1 MYSAY
6 PSLNIKSCNAP
17 GIFSRP
23 KKRTS
28 QGPTALQCKYMVF
41 GGMVWYSFFCAAWG
55 ARAVMKK
62 KSTLPKYPTF
72 VVLNYEIEN

>member
-1 MYSAY
+1 
-6 PSLNIKSCNAP
+6 
-17 GIFSRP
+17 
-23 KKRTS
+23 
-28 QGPTALQCKYMVF
+28 MVF